1 VFSMTINIRWVLKNI
16 PKQILILLLGTMVI
30 GSFEGLVN
38 GIVLG
43 GFPSLM
49 NANSGQLTRFLV
61 MAAGLYFTTYT
72 GLYFEQMLVNAAVKH
87 LNIQL
92 KAAMLITS
100 FQTGEQTSKGLNHI
114 TNDAG
119 QIENRYFRV
128 LSGITESSIAAVI
141 STVFVLRVHWL
152 MGLVFVAFSVLS
164 AIPMLLGKNR
174 LAAIGKQWSQA
185 NDQTMQAGTDWLT
198 GRRDIVQAAAQK
210 TMFAPVRHALQHS
223 ERTFQR
229 QGNLQWTIQYGALLT
244 VILSLIGP
252 WGIGFWLMT
261 HGGYGITL
269 GILLTLSLTA
279 NNAVQNIEAVMQQWG
294 QLASTRELRNLPAQP
309 QPFADTAA
317 AVLPADQAAYAL
329 RQASLDYGPDHSILA
344 PTTLTIPARAKVLIT
359 GPSGIGKT
367 SVLNLLAG
375 WQAPTSGQVL
385 LAGQPAAPTAVAY
398 VAQEPWLFA
407 GTVRDNLT
415 LHDAAVPDAA
425 VRQALA
431 DVQLLTEL
439 GPDPLNRQINP
450 DSSDV
455 SGGQKQR
462 LVIDRALLQH
472 KSVLLL
478 DEITAGLDDENS
490 RAIRELLYALP
501 LTIIES
507 AHHLDSDLLAKYGFT
522 EYTLHDQR
530 LEKVNATPA
539 AIQAVG

>member
-1 VFSMTINIRWVLKNI
+1 MTINIRWVLKNI

-43 GFPSLM
+43 GFPSLV

-152 MGLVFVAFSVLS
+152 MGLVFVAFSALS

-344 PTTLTIPARAKVLIT
+344 PTTLTIPARAKILIT

-439 GPDPLNRQINP
+439 GPNPLNRQISP

-462 LVIDRALLQH
+462 LVIARALLQH

>member
-1 VFSMTINIRWVLKNI
+1 MTINIRWVLKNI

-43 GFPSLM
+43 GFPGLV

-92 KAAMLITS
+92 KATMLITS

-152 MGLVFVAFSVLS
+152 MGLVFVAFSALS

-344 PTTLTIPARAKVLIT
+344 PTTLTIPARAKILIT

-439 GPDPLNRQINP
+439 GPNPLNRQISP

-462 LVIDRALLQH
+462 LVIARALLQH

>member
-1 VFSMTINIRWVLKNI
+1 MTINIRWVLKNI

-43 GFPSLM
+43 GFPSLV

-92 KAAMLITS
+92 KATMLITS

-152 MGLVFVAFSVLS
+152 MGLVFVAFSALS

-210 TMFAPVRHALQHS
+210 TMFVPVRHALQHS

-344 PTTLTIPARAKVLIT
+344 PTTLTIPARAKILIT

-462 LVIDRALLQH
+462 LVIARALLQH

>member
-1 VFSMTINIRWVLKNI
+1 MTINIRWVLKNI

-43 GFPSLM
+43 GFPSLV

>member
-1 VFSMTINIRWVLKNI
+1 MTINIRWVLKNI

-43 GFPSLM
+43 GFPSLV

-92 KAAMLITS
+92 KATMLITS

-152 MGLVFVAFSVLS
+152 MGLVFVAFSALS

-210 TMFAPVRHALQHS
+210 TMFVPVRHALQHS

-344 PTTLTIPARAKVLIT
+344 PTTLTIPARAKILIT

-462 LVIDRALLQH
+462 LVIARALLQH

-530 LEKVNATPA
+530 LEKVNATPT

>member
-1 VFSMTINIRWVLKNI
+1 MTINIRWVLKNI

-43 GFPSLM
+43 GFPSLV

-61 MAAGLYFTTYT
+61 MATGLYFTTYT

-152 MGLVFVAFSVLS
+152 MGLVFVAFSALS

-210 TMFAPVRHALQHS
+210 TMFAPVRHALQRS

-309 QPFADTAA
+309 QPFADTTT

-329 RQASLDYGPDHSILA
+329 RQASLDYGPDHSILV
-344 PTTLTIPARAKVLIT
+344 PTTLTIPARAKILIT

-415 LHDAAVPDAA
+415 LHDATVPDAA

-462 LVIDRALLQH
+462 LVIARALLQH

>member
-1 VFSMTINIRWVLKNI
+1 MTINIRWVFKNI

>member
-1 VFSMTINIRWVLKNI
+1 
-16 PKQILILLLGTMVI
+16 
-30 GSFEGLVN
+30 
-38 GIVLG
+38 
-43 GFPSLM
+43 
-49 NANSGQLTRFLV
+49 
-61 MAAGLYFTTYT
+61 
-72 GLYFEQMLVNAAVKH
+72 
-87 LNIQL
+87 
-92 KAAMLITS
+92 
-100 FQTGEQTSKGLNHI
+100 
-114 TNDAG
+114 
-119 QIENRYFRV
+119 
-128 LSGITESSIAAVI
+128 
-141 STVFVLRVHWL
+141 
-152 MGLVFVAFSVLS
+152 
-164 AIPMLLGKNR
+164 
-174 LAAIGKQWSQA
+174 
-185 NDQTMQAGTDWLT
+185 
-198 GRRDIVQAAAQK
+198 
-210 TMFAPVRHALQHS
+210 
-223 ERTFQR
+223 
-229 QGNLQWTIQYGALLT
+229 
-244 VILSLIGP
+244 
-252 WGIGFWLMT
+252 T

-344 PTTLTIPARAKVLIT
+344 PTTLTIPARAKILIT

-398 VAQEPWLFA
+398 VAQEPWVFA

-439 GPDPLNRQINP
+439 GPNPLNRQISP

-462 LVIDRALLQH
+462 LVIARALLQH

>member
-1 VFSMTINIRWVLKNI
+1 MTINIRWVLKNI

-43 GFPSLM
+43 GFPSLV

-279 NNAVQNIEAVMQQWG
+279 NNAIQNIEAVMQQWG

-415 LHDAAVPDAA
+415 LHDATVPDAA

-462 LVIDRALLQH
+462 LVIARALLQH

-530 LEKVNATPA
+530 LEKVNATPV

>member
-1 VFSMTINIRWVLKNI
+1 MTINIRWVLKNI

-43 GFPSLM
+43 GFPGLV

-92 KAAMLITS
+92 KATMLITS

-244 VILSLIGP
+244 VILSLVGP

-309 QPFADTAA
+309 QPFADTTA

-329 RQASLDYGPDHSILA
+329 RQASLDYGPDQSILR
-344 PTTLTIPARAKVLIT
+344 PTTLTIPARAKVLST
-359 GPSGIGKT
+359 GPSGVGKT
-367 SVLNLLAG
+367 SVLNLHAG
-375 WQAPTSGQVL
+375 
-385 LAGQPAAPTAVAY
+385 
-398 VAQEPWLFA
+398 
-407 GTVRDNLT
+407 
-415 LHDAAVPDAA
+415 
-425 VRQALA
+425 
-431 DVQLLTEL
+431 
-439 GPDPLNRQINP
+439 
-450 DSSDV
+450 
-455 SGGQKQR
+455 
-462 LVIDRALLQH
+462 
-472 KSVLLL
+472 
-478 DEITAGLDDENS
+478 
-490 RAIRELLYALP
+490 
-501 LTIIES
+501 
-507 AHHLDSDLLAKYGFT
+507 
-522 EYTLHDQR
+522 
-530 LEKVNATPA
+530 
-539 AIQAVG
+539 

>member
-462 LVIDRALLQH
+462 LVIARALLQH